1 LARRIAALTLTKKAQ
16 DVVIMDL
23 RPLTNMTDFFVVC
36 SADSDTQAKAI
47 ADGVDEGLEKQ
58 GTRPWHRE
66 MGSTQWILLD
76 YVDVVLHV
84 FHTRTRSFYS
94 LEKLWGDADIR
105 RVSDDEQRVARRTNG
120 GRDTSRRTT
129 RLATS

>member
-1 LARRIAALTLTKKAQ
+1 
-16 DVVIMDL
+16 MDL
-23 RPLTNMTDFFVVC
+23 RRLTNMTDFFVVC
-36 SADSDTQAKAI
+36 SADSETQAKAI

-66 MGSTQWILLD
+66 AGSAHWILLD

-84 FHTRTRSFYS
+84 FHKRTRTFYS
-94 LEKLWGDADIR
+94 LEKLWGDAEIR
-105 RVSDDEQRVARRTNG
+105 HVSDDEGSSAGRRNG
-120 GRDTSRRTT
+120 RRNTPRRTT